1 VEEDI
6 EETGEVRVQANI
18 FHTRV
23 AHKGKTLN
31 VIIDNGSELNVISIV
46 LKPDPVKWSGHGSDG
61 LTRVNPKKK
70 TYKKKHI
77 TSYNATLT

>member
-46 LKPDPVKWSGHGSDG
+46 LKPDPVIDPVKWSGHGSDG

-70 TYKKKHI
+70 
-77 TSYNATLT
+77 NL